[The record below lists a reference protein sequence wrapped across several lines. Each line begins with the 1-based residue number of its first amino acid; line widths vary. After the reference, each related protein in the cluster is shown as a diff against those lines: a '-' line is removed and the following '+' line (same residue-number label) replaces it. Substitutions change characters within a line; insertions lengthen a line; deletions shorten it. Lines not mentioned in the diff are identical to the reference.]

1 MILHNWFHENHVV
14 LNPGKCHY
22 IVMSD
27 KDPSHK
33 IILNNNEIVTSNEE
47 KILGILLES
56 KLNFYSH
63 IKSLC

>member
-1 MILHNWFHENHVV
+1 MILHKWFHENHVV

-22 IVMSD
+22 IEMSD
-27 KDPSHK
+27 NDPSHK
-33 IILNNNEIVTSNEE
+33 IILNNNEIVTFNEE